1 MSLARLQEAPPC
13 PVVQAT
19 HLEGRHLDRSGPT
32 TQALTGV
39 GNILQAM
46 SASIAERWINRAPSG
61 RIYREP
67 PFPQP
72 DFWPPRRQTGAVKA
86 RIEHVMG
93 GHYDVS
99 WTIFQW
105 SRRPFFA
112 LSCAVADTGSDPLSF
127 PSLESSSIL

>member
-1 MSLARLQEAPPC
+1 MLNCETTSQITLAEVDPP
-13 PVVQAT
+13 
-19 HLEGRHLDRSGPT
+19 L
-32 TQALTGV
+32 
-39 GNILQAM
+39 
-46 SASIAERWINRAPSG
+46 SARVEPAAWIKASPSG
-61 RIYREP
+61 RICREP

-72 DFWPPRRQTGAVKA
+72 DFWPARRQTGAVKA

-112 LSCAVADTGSDPLSF
+112 LSSNVADTGSDPLSF
-127 PSLESSSIL
+127 PLPGIIINPVDTALRSRVSPARRFWSKGHR